1 MIIDDEEHIRDLL
14 GEMLTMNGYD
24 CTLASNALEARG
36 IMQKSSFELVLC
48 DINMPGE
55 SGLDFIQHVVSDFPD
70 TATLMITAMDD
81 PLVADHALQIGVYDY
96 ITKPF
101 ELNGVLISLA
111 NALRR
116 RELEIDNRIYRKN
129 LEMKVEDRTAALQ
142 QSEAR
147 LRAIFE
153 AAKHVAFILI
163 DHVEKK
169 NKMIEFSPGAEH
181 LFGYDRREVIGRP
194 ASLLSIPE
202 DMIDP
207 REVPARAKDGE
218 VGFTREV
225 TLTRKPGEEIQAL
238 FTSYP
243 IFGAKGDMTAVLVV
257 AIDISDRIRAA
268 KEIQKNLDRWR
279 RALEGIIHAMA
290 LTLEMRDPYT
300 AGHQQRVASL
310 VTAIG
315 NKMGFSEEQ
324 IQGVRLAAMIH
335 DIGKISVP
343 AEILSKPGLITELE
357 FHLIRTHSKV
367 GYDILKGIEF
377 PWPIAQ
383 MVFQHHER
391 IDGKGYPQG
400 LSDKEIL
407 LEAKILGVA
416 DVVEAMASHR
426 PYRPSLGIKKALDE
440 ISSNRGV
447 IYDPQVVDACLSVF
461 EEDGFKFD

>member
-1 MIIDDEEHIRDLL
+1 
-14 GEMLTMNGYD
+14 
-24 CTLASNALEARG
+24 
-36 IMQKSSFELVLC
+36 
-48 DINMPGE
+48 
-55 SGLDFIQHVVSDFPD
+55 
-70 TATLMITAMDD
+70 
-81 PLVADHALQIGVYDY
+81 
-96 ITKPF
+96 
-101 ELNGVLISLA
+101 
-111 NALRR
+111 
-116 RELEIDNRIYRKN
+116 
-129 LEMKVEDRTAALQ
+129 
-142 QSEAR
+142 
-147 LRAIFE
+147 
-153 AAKHVAFILI
+153 
-163 DHVEKK
+163 
-169 NKMIEFSPGAEH
+169 MIEFSPGAEH
-181 LFGYDRREVIGRP
+181 LFGYHRKEVIGQP
-194 ASLLSIPE
+194 ASLLLLSE

-207 REVPARAKDGE
+207 RNVPEMSKDGE
-218 VGFTREV
+218 VGFTREL
-225 TLTRKPGEEIQAL
+225 TLARKSGEEIQAL

-243 IFGAKGDMTAVLVV
+243 IFDAKGDMTAVLVV
-257 AIDISDRIRAA
+257 AIDISDRIKAA
-268 KEIQKNLDRWR
+268 KEIQKSLDRWR
-279 RALEGIIHAMA
+279 KALEGIIHAMA

-315 NKMGFSEEQ
+315 RKMGFSDEQ

-343 AEILSKPGLITELE
+343 AEILSKPGVITEIE
-357 FHLIRTHSKV
+357 FHLIKTHAKV

-391 IDGKGYPQG
+391 IDGQGYPQG

-426 PYRPSLGIKKALDE
+426 PYRPSLGIKRALDE

-447 IYDPQVVDACLSVF
+447 LYDPQVVDACLSIF